1 MEADE
6 GDPPVEVV
14 EEGIVAIR
22 PRHAA
27 TTALEWSQPSAS
39 SDALDWEPP
48 VDDTWESVAGTDWSS
63 VDRSPSSTAG
73 EVGEPP
79 PYGLPGETLPGET
92 LPGETLPGDEA
103 VEGELAG
110 RSPIAGAWVTAEE
123 TSSSSEEWGVA
134 EEESETPAVV
144 SEPIFE
150 PPPTDP
156 PASDAV
162 PPLLSAETLVD
173 AALADIGAGRGRS
186 AADDPPNATTVGDP
200 GGLGLARR
208 VQDAGPVTEDRAPP
222 QGLGP
227 LGQGSSLATD
237 PDLAGLASVVEGGD
251 AAPRVRGLPRVI
263 AVANQKGGVG
273 KTTTTVNLG
282 AALAELGYR
291 VLVIDLDPQGN
302 ATTGL
307 GIDARNFEV
316 SMYDVIMRELPIE
329 DCIEPTSVRNLFV
342 APATIDL
349 AGVEIELVP
358 AFSRE
363 LKLRKAIEP
372 VVDDF
377 DFIIIDCPPSL
388 GLITVNGLAAAGEVL
403 VPIQCEYYALEGL
416 SQLLRNVHLV
426 ATNLNAALE
435 VSTIVLTMY
444 DRRTRLAVDVA
455 EEVRTHFKDRVCRS
469 VIPRTVR
476 LSEAPS
482 FGQPITVF
490 DPTSRGAVAY
500 RELAKEVSNGAPKR
514 AG

>member
-1 MEADE
+1 MEAWE
-6 GDPPVEVV
+6 SLA
-14 EEGIVAIR
+14 EGIVAIH
-22 PRHAA
+22 PRHAV
-27 TTALEWSQPSAS
+27 TDDLEWSDGA
-39 SDALDWEPP
+39 DL
-48 VDDTWESVAGTDWSS
+48 
-63 VDRSPSSTAG
+63 
-73 EVGEPP
+73 GEPREP
-79 PYGLPGETLPGET
+79 LGW
-92 LPGETLPGDEA
+92 
-103 VEGELAG
+103 ELAG
-110 RSPIAGAWVTAEE
+110 SDSWSGEGDSDTPRTAAD
-123 TSSSSEEWGVA
+123 WGT
-134 EEESETPAVV
+134 EDSGL
-144 SEPIFE
+144 FE
-150 PPPTDP
+150 PEGSPGVEPAGSPPDADP
-156 PASDAV
+156 VPAGDLRDDPFPSAQASASWSFAPGGHSSVEDVV
-162 PPLLSAETLVD
+162 PPLGPYPPPPSEVPTPPLSADTLVD
-173 AALADIGAGRGRS
+173 AALADIETSRGTNEERGEGVAPS
-186 AADDPPNATTVGDP
+186 DWAVTGNEVP
-200 GGLGLARR
+200 L
-208 VQDAGPVTEDRAPP
+208 VQE
-222 QGLGP
+222 GLGP
-227 LGQGSSLATD
+227 LGQDSGLSVGTELVG
-237 PDLAGLASVVEGGD
+237 LAGSDDLGLS
-251 AAPRVRGLPRVI
+251 PKVRDLPRVI

-282 AALAELGYR
+282 AALAEMGYR

-316 SMYDVIMRELPIE
+316 SMYDVIMRDLPME

-377 DFIIIDCPPSL
+377 DYVIIDCPPSL

-426 ATNLNAALE
+426 ATNLNEDLE

-455 EEVRTHFKDRVCRS
+455 EEVRNHFKERVCRS

-500 RELAKEVSNGAPKR
+500 RELAKEVSSGAPKR
-514 AG
+514 VG